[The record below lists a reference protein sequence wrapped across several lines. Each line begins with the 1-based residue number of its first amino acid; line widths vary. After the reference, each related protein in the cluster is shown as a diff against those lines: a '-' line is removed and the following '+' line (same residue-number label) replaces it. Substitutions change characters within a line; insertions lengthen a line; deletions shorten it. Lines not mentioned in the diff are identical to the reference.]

1 LNSKETINDFIENG
15 RLDIERV
22 INKYNNYIYTILKN
36 AMSNSEDIEETLS
49 DVFVILWKNY
59 LKIDKSTDIRL
70 YMLGVTKNLIKKRYR
85 DYNLNCIVED
95 INDYENK
102 IDSCINIEKLAEQ
115 NEKSKILIDIV
126 ESMKEEEKNIFVM
139 FYYNSVKIK
148 EISSILNISQTNIK
162 VKLHRLRK
170 IVKKEFKERGYNYGK

>member
-1 LNSKETINDFIENG
+1 MNSKETINDFIENG
-15 RLDIERV
+15 RLDVERI

-36 AMSNSEDIEETLS
+36 SMSNSEDIEETLS

-59 LKIDKSTDIRL
+59 LKIDRSTDIRL
-70 YMLGVTKNLIKKRYR
+70 YMLGIAKNLIKKRYR

-95 INDYENK
+95 IKDYENK

-139 FYYNSVKIK
+139 FYYSSMKIK

-170 IVKKEFKERGYNYGK
+170 IVKREFKKRGYNYGK